1 MSGYLAGTNILRPV
15 FHEIVKYGEMFG
27 YSADLCEQ
35 FYWHYEAVD
44 WTLPNGS
51 LIRNWRA
58 KLRQWALQN
67 RVYDKQAK
75 ERDEKAA
82 KAKAKEPEWH
92 DYRWY
97 QEQVQADPKKA
108 RSIVHEKVN
117 GVVRFRWPEVV

>member
-15 FHEIVKYGEMFG
+15 LHEIVNYGEMFEI
-27 YSADLCEQ
+27 SKEQCEQ
-35 FYWHYEAVD
+35 FYWHYESVD

-51 LIRNWRA
+51 LIRNWKA
-58 KLRQWALQN
+58 KLQQWKLQN
-67 RVYDKQAK
+67 KIYDKQAK
-75 ERDEKAA
+75 ERDEKLA
-82 KAKAKEPEWH
+82 KSKAKEPEWH

-108 RSIVHEKVN
+108 RSIVREKVN